1 MYFHAF
7 TANGED
13 LYMAGVEPGTYSAS
27 ITRENRSSTNSDAS
41 TTESAT
47 LNDIKVSTT
56 LTKGNGGYDTYTGW
70 TELSLSNV
78 IWSNG
83 RPGN

>member
-1 MYFHAF
+1 
-7 TANGED
+7 
-13 LYMAGVEPGTYSAS
+13 MAGVEPGTYSAS